1 MYHWVTSKSMHVSV
15 LKTDFRVR
23 IDSVLDFASLRTP
36 VSPFNFSLESSFFRS
51 LYKTYSKVIII
62 LNCTFLVFICLSITI
77 LDTNLGLIQY
87 LVLLQFNFK
96 VTSSFLTILLQ
107 KGTYPA
113 QPRNWCTSVN
123 PIFAN
128 SCVQEMSQ

>member
-1 MYHWVTSKSMHVSV
+1 MWIKHRWVNSLYHWVTSKSMHVSV

-23 IDSVLDFASLRTP
+23 IDSVLDIASLRIP
-36 VSPFNFSLESSFFRS
+36 VSPFKALFFRKSSFFRS

-77 LDTNLGLIQY
+77 LDTTLGLIHY

-107 KGTYPA
+107 TGTYP
-113 QPRNWCTSVN
+113 RSTKKLVYNY
-123 PIFAN
+123 
-128 SCVQEMSQ
+128 